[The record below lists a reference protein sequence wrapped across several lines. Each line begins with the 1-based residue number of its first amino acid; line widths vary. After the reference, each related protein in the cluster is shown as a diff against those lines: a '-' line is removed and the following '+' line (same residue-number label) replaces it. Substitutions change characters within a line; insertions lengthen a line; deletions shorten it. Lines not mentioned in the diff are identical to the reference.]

1 MIRILYL
8 CLLTLFLSISGVVT
22 VGGQNLIINE
32 LMQSNI
38 DEIMDDLN
46 DFPDSWVEIYN
57 LGPEPVNLTNYR
69 IGITPNPNEAYS
81 LPARIVPAGGFCII
95 FCDKESQGLH
105 TNFRLDSGKN
115 CQVYLFMG
123 NSIIDKVEN
132 LPKQPAPNVAYG
144 RFSEG
149 ANNWG
154 YQLITT
160 PGYSNA
166 RSICD
171 KEKILGNPI
180 FSKKGS
186 VQTGSLDIFLE
197 LYVPAES
204 PEGTTIRFTTDGREP
219 TMSDKVYQSPIHITS
234 TTIIRAKL
242 FCDGWLSPR
251 SVVQS
256 YILFPREL
264 TLPVIS
270 IATNDAYLY
279 DVRLG
284 IFPNNDTSILT
295 YHHNWR
301 RPINLEYFEGEN
313 TESVINQLCET
324 RVGGGASRENPRK
337 TMIVYANKRFGT
349 KHFSHEFFPDQ
360 KPGLTEFKSLSLRN
374 AGNDFNSLYMRDAI
388 VQRNMGMHVDLD
400 WQAWCPAIIF
410 INGDYYGIL
419 NIRERGNEDNI
430 YTNHN
435 ELEDIDLF
443 ENWNNLKEG
452 DFDNLQRFKAFYN
465 QAGHTMAEYEQWMDC
480 EEFIN
485 YMLLNLYH
493 NNIDF
498 PGNNCVMWRP
508 KTSDGR
514 WRWIA
519 KDIDYSLGLYNIPY
533 TFKIF
538 KWFYNPNYDSTWN
551 WGANNSEFT
560 LLFRQLMEDQDFRD
574 LFIERSA
581 IYMGDFLNETGLHN
595 VWDPMYEKIKYEYPY
610 HRKKISKYPD
620 YAKEMKHANDWVAH
634 RTEEFYNQISSFYQA
649 GNPTPLVINSYHQ
662 ENLLENLSFND
673 VTLSEARF
681 DGKYFASHTIKLEA
695 KPKDGFELMG
705 WWIQQVNGNST
716 VSREYM
722 STDLTIKMPNCS
734 KLIIEPIC
742 YNVANGIINVDI
754 NSQSSKANNI
764 YDMNGRIIRSGSTSI
779 DGLPRGVYIMKGKKI
794 LVK

>member
-1 MIRILYL
+1 
-8 CLLTLFLSISGVVT
+8 
-22 VGGQNLIINE
+22 
-32 LMQSNI
+32 
-38 DEIMDDLN
+38 
-46 DFPDSWVEIYN
+46 
-57 LGPEPVNLTNYR
+57 
-69 IGITPNPNEAYS
+69 
-81 LPARIVPAGGFCII
+81 
-95 FCDKESQGLH
+95 
-105 TNFRLDSGKN
+105 
-115 CQVYLFMG
+115 
-123 NSIIDKVEN
+123 
-132 LPKQPAPNVAYG
+132 
-144 RFSEG
+144 
-149 ANNWG
+149 
-154 YQLITT
+154 
-160 PGYSNA
+160 
-166 RSICD
+166 
-171 KEKILGNPI
+171 
-180 FSKKGS
+180 
-186 VQTGSLDIFLE
+186 
-197 LYVPAES
+197 
-204 PEGTTIRFTTDGREP
+204 
-219 TMSDKVYQSPIHITS
+219 
-234 TTIIRAKL
+234 
-242 FCDGWLSPR
+242 
-251 SVVQS
+251 
-256 YILFPREL
+256 
-264 TLPVIS
+264 
-270 IATNDAYLY
+270 
-279 DVRLG
+279 
-284 IFPNNDTSILT
+284 
-295 YHHNWR
+295 
-301 RPINLEYFEGEN
+301 
-313 TESVINQLCET
+313 
-324 RVGGGASRENPRK
+324 
-337 TMIVYANKRFGT
+337 
-349 KHFSHEFFPDQ
+349 
-360 KPGLTEFKSLSLRN
+360 
-374 AGNDFNSLYMRDAI
+374 MRDAI

-514 WRWIA
+514 WRWVA

-673 VTLSEARF
+673 VTLSEAHF